1 MTKFKI
7 GYGYINQN
15 CRKEF
20 RLFASTFLGFTS
32 TKQSTQKKKKALIYA
47 HYDKSIKIRDFRCL
61 WITRINSVT
70 IKNISYNLFM
80 HNMYKKRLLLNRKI
94 CAQLILS
101 NKSNKDYFYILLN
114 DIKNKH

>member
-7 GYGYINQN
+7 GYIIQN
-15 CRKEF
+15 CRKKF
-20 RLFASTFLGFTS
+20 CLFASTFLGFTS
-32 TKQSTQKKKKALIYA
+32 TKQFTQKKKKALIYA
-47 HYDKSIKIRDFRCL
+47 HYDKNIKIRNFRCL

-80 HNMYKKRLLLNRKI
+80 HNMYKKRLLINRKI

-101 NKSNKDYFYILLN
+101 NKEYFYILLN
-114 DIKNKH
+114 EIKRY

>member
-7 GYGYINQN
+7 GYKNHN
-15 CRKEF
+15 CRKDF
-20 RLFASTFLGFTS
+20 RLFASTLLGFIS
-32 TKQSTQKKKKALIYA
+32 TKKFTQKKKKALIYA
-47 HYDKSIKIRDFRCL
+47 HYDKSIKRRYFRCL

-70 IKNISYNLFM
+70 LKNISYNLFM

-101 NKSNKDYFYILLN
+101 NKYYFYIILN
-114 DIKNKH
+114 EMKKK